1 MVELLQ
7 GHILTLLH
15 LAFGLPE
22 ERPFLRGE
30 HIIGID
36 QFLWLYDHRTPM
48 LLNCYEVPFAH
59 VEVVK
64 DFAWDNGLPALAD
77 ASDPLLGGS
86 RFTCHAFRLSDSQ
99 PDT

>member
-7 GHILTLLH
+7 AHIFTLFH
-15 LAFGLPE
+15 LALGLLE

-36 QFLWLYDHRTPM
+36 QFLWLYDHRTPT
-48 LLNCYEVPFAH
+48 LLNRYEVPFSH
-59 VEVVK
+59 GEVFK
-64 DFAWDNGLPALAD
+64 NFAWDNDLPALAN
-77 ASDPLLGGS
+77 APDPLLGGS
-86 RFTCHAFRLSDSQ
+86 CFTCHAFRLSDSQ